1 MPDDQATLNMI
12 ANLKTNTGKTLEEW
26 LEISKNSGFT
36 KHGEIVK
43 YLKDNF
49 GIGHGFANLIAHR
62 LNQSAARM
70 SDDPQIFVEQQ
81 YSGGKANLRPIYDRL
96 VDEIGKFG
104 DDVEL
109 VPMKAYVSVRR
120 KKQFAIIQPS
130 TATRVDVGIK
140 LKDTEAAG
148 RLENSGNFNGMVS
161 HRVKVGELGE
171 VNSDLVDWLKQ
182 AYNQA

>member
-1 MPDDQATLNMI
+1 MPEDQATLNMI
-12 ANLKTNTGKTLEEW
+12 ANMKTNTGKTLEEW
-26 LEISKNSGFT
+26 LEIAKNSGFT
-36 KHGEIVK
+36 KHGEIIK

-49 GIGHGFANLIAHR
+49 GIGHGFANLVAHK
-62 LNQSAARM
+62 LNKSGAAM
-70 SDDPQIFVEQQ
+70 SDDPQVFVEQQ
-81 YSGGKANLRPIYDRL
+81 YSGGKANLRPIYDKL
-96 VDEIGKFG
+96 VEEVGKFG
-104 DDVEL
+104 DDVQF

-140 LKDTEAAG
+140 LKNIDTTE

-161 HRVKVGELGE
+161 HRVKVGELNE
-171 VNSDLVDWLKQ
+171 VNSELVDWLKQ